1 MPLEMIKAG
10 SEGESKKEKVSVY
23 FNTEL
28 GEDQAISGKPSRY
41 VSDSSLSKCQV
52 ENQGNEPTQTNQF

>member
-10 SEGESKKEKVSVY
+10 SEGESKKGKVSVY

-28 GEDQAISGKPSRY
+28 DEDHTISGKPSRY
-41 VSDSSLSKCQV
+41 EPDSSLSKCQV
-52 ENQGNEPTQTNQF
+52 ENQENEPT